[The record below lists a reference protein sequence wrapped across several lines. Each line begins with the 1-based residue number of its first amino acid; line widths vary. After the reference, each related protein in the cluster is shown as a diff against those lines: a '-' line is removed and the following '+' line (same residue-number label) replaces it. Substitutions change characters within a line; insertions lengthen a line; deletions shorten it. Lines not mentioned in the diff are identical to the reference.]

1 MNSPYEIFVRMIV
14 RKHGGYRE
22 KEIFNNPHII
32 EESETWNKHHKVLN
46 ILSVEPDT
54 DGYRSGFQADI
65 VTKSIVG

>member
-22 KEIFNNPHII
+22 KEIFSNPHII
-32 EESETWNKHHKVLN
+32 EESETWNEHHKVLN
-46 ILSVEPDT
+46 ILSETLDA
-54 DGYRSGFQADI
+54 DGYRSGFSVDI